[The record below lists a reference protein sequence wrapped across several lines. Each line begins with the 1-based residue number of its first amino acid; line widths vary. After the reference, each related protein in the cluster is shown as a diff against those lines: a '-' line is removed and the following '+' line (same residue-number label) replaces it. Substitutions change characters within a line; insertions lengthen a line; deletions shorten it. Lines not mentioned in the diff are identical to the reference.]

1 MSDTNLT
8 SIAGALKNVYDNYI
22 EDQQNLKHRAI
33 DEIAKSRANYN
44 PGGLGYF
51 GAINDYG
58 NESVGAINEEEQ
70 FRTIDSEHYAQW
82 KVTPKV
88 LVAPIQFSG
97 LVAAAADDDDEAFAN
112 IVVEALD
119 KARERLLKDENRQFF
134 GYGQGVLTSPAGAA
148 LSNVTSFS
156 VSSAQYLRAN
166 MVLDIFTSTGGTAKI
181 SSLRIQDVDKINN
194 VLYFAASIAASAVA
208 TTDVLVKENILDSA
222 ASDGKE
228 AMGLRGI
235 VDDGTDLTTFE
246 NITTSSNYIW
256 RARRIDASSANLTS
270 DLLQRLLDDVPVLGG
285 EDPDTII
292 MHQKQRRKYLDI
304 VVPQKRYADGEMDS
318 GFKKLSFN
326 GMELWLDQDCQDD
339 TVYAIKKTMI
349 RKFELKPMGM
359 GAHEGSDQFLR
370 LSNYDVF
377 QAYWRHYV
385 NYGTSKRNAHGKIV
399 GLARPTGVA

>member
-1 MSDTNLT
+1 MADTNLT

-339 TVYAIKKTMI
+339 TVYAIKKSMI

-385 NYGTSKRNAHGKIV
+385 NYGTSKRNAHGKII
-399 GLARPTGVA
+399 GLARPTGVS